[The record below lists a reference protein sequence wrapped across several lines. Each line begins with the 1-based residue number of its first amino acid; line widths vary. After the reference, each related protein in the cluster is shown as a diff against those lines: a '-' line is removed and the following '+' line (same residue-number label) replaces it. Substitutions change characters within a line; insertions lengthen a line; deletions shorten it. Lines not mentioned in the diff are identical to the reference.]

1 MTEDIVLKA
10 EGLGMS
16 FPGVRALDDFSFDLR
31 KGEVHC
37 LLGENGAGKSTFI
50 NILSGTLP
58 DYTGDVF
65 VRGAPVKIAVP
76 ADARMLG
83 IGTIHQEFNLVPA
96 MTVRENILLGSEPT
110 RRRVFVDRT
119 LAAERAKRV
128 LEDLQVD
135 IALDVLVRQLSTA
148 QQQMIE
154 IAKALAL
161 SPDILILDEPTAS
174 ISERDVDELFRII
187 RLLREKGTSF
197 IYVSHRLQELRQIGD
212 RVTVMRDG
220 RYIAT
225 LPIAEADSPETIKMM
240 VGRTVSES
248 KRRRARAMADAP
260 VVLSVT
266 GMHWG
271 KKVRDVSFELR
282 PGEILGFA
290 GLVGAGR
297 TELMKLIFGALR
309 PDAGEIRLH
318 GHPVSIRSPQDAVR
332 AGIGYLSEDRKTEGV
347 VLSLSVASN
356 IVLPSLHSVSSGVF
370 VDRSR
375 ERSVAERFVGL
386 LKIATPDIDRT
397 VRLLSGGNQ
406 QKVVVAKWLHHDSDV
421 LIFDEPTRG
430 IDVGTRA
437 EIHDLIVNLADSGK
451 AIVVVS
457 SDLPEILNICDR
469 VLVMSQGRIV
479 GDLRNSEELGQ
490 HQVMDL
496 MLADARDA

>member
-1 MTEDIVLKA
+1 MTEDIILRA

-31 KGEVHC
+31 RGEVHC
-37 LLGENGAGKSTFI
+37 LLGENGAGKSTLI

-58 DYTGDVF
+58 NYTGDLN
-65 VRGAPVKIAVP
+65 VRGEPVRIVTP
-76 ADARMLG
+76 ADARILG

-96 MTVRENILLGSEPT
+96 MSVQENILLGSEPT
-110 RRRVFVDRT
+110 QGHIFVDRA
-119 LAAERAKRV
+119 LATERARKV
-128 LEDLQVD
+128 LADLQVD
-135 IALDVLVRQLSTA
+135 ITLDVLVRQLSTA

-154 IAKALAL
+154 IAKALSL

-187 RLLREKGTSF
+187 RLLKAKGTSF
-197 IYVSHRLQELRQIGD
+197 VYVSHRLQELRQIGD

-220 RYIAT
+220 RYVAT
-225 LPIAEADSPETIKMM
+225 LPIAQADSPETIKMM
-240 VGRTVSES
+240 VGRTVSEG
-248 KRRRARAMADAP
+248 KRRRVHAVADAP
-260 VVLSVT
+260 VALSVA
-266 GMHWG
+266 GMHWR
-271 KKVRDVSFELR
+271 KKVRNVSFELHQ
-282 PGEILGFA
+282 GEILGFA

-297 TELMKLIFGALR
+297 TELMKLIFGALH
-309 PDAGEIRLH
+309 PDRGEIRLH
-318 GHPVSIRSPQDAVR
+318 GRPVSIRSPQDAVR
-332 AGIGYLSEDRKTEGV
+332 AGIGYLSEDRKTEGL

-356 IVLPSLHSVSSGVF
+356 IVLPSLHSVSTGVF
-370 VDRSR
+370 VDRGR
-375 ERSVAERFVGL
+375 EKAVAERFVGL

-430 IDVGTRA
+430 IDVGARA
-437 EIHDLIVNLADSGK
+437 EIHDLIVSLADSGK
-451 AIVVVS
+451 AVVVVS

-490 HQVMDL
+490 HRVMDL
-496 MLADARDA
+496 MLADARNA